1 MSLRRGRARAELNAE
16 INVVSLI
23 DVMMLLLVIFMIT
36 APIMHGGIDVTL
48 PEADAAQVDPDK
60 SGVTLSITPSKIYIG
75 QTQYTDREFKA
86 GFKAIVGDRAKKGV
100 NIGAEATVSVQ
111 RLMDV
116 YSVLINAGVTKIGML
131 TAPLPEGSRR

>member
-48 PEADAAQVDPDK
+48 PEADAAQVDPNK
-60 SGVTLSITPSKIYIG
+60 SGITVTITTTKIYI
-75 QTQYTDREFKA
+75 DRTAYSFAEFKSA
-86 GFKAIVGDRAKKGV
+86 FKAIAGTRAKDGG
-100 NIGAEATVSVQ
+100 NIGAEATVSIQ
-111 RLMDV
+111 RV
-116 YSVLINAGVTKIGML
+116 
-131 TAPLPEGSRR
+131 